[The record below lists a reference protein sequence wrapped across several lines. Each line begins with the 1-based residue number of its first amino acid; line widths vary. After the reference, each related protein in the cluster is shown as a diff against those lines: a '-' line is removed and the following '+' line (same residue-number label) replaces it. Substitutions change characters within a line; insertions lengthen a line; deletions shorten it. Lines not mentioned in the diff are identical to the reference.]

1 MSEVFIAEVKSC
13 SSFSISSFSGKDDTE
28 NVEYDDMENDP
39 SSDGVEKVY
48 LDMLN
53 LALSEFSESE
63 KHTNMAV
70 EFSTV
75 LATENVFFPHMRRK
89 QNVCSQHSLQGYLLF
104 VAKYRLSVQ
113 CRSQK

>member
-1 MSEVFIAEVKSC
+1 MAGFIAEVKSY
-13 SSFSISSFSGKDDTE
+13 SSFTISSFLGKDDTE

-53 LALSEFSESE
+53 LALPEFLESE
-63 KHTNMAV
+63 KNTNMTI

-89 QNVCSQHSLQGYLLF
+89 QNVCSQHSLQGYL
-104 VAKYRLSVQ
+104 
-113 CRSQK
+113 

>member
-13 SSFSISSFSGKDDTE
+13 SSFSISSFLGKDDTE

-63 KHTNMAV
+63 KTH
-70 EFSTV
+70 
-75 LATENVFFPHMRRK
+75 
-89 QNVCSQHSLQGYLLF
+89 QHG
-104 VAKYRLSVQ
+104 
-113 CRSQK
+113 CRI

>member
-1 MSEVFIAEVKSC
+1 MAGFIAEVKSC
-13 SSFSISSFSGKDDTE
+13 SLFSISSFLGKDDTE

-63 KHTNMAV
+63 KVH
-70 EFSTV
+70 
-75 LATENVFFPHMRRK
+75 
-89 QNVCSQHSLQGYLLF
+89 QHD
-104 VAKYRLSVQ
+104 YRIKHGISH
-113 CRSQK
+113 

>member
-1 MSEVFIAEVKSC
+1 MTSINKDTFKPFSLSTTVSFVLVWQDLFLKSNHTHH
-13 SSFSISSFSGKDDTE
+13 FPFRFFLGKDDTE

-63 KHTNMAV
+63 KV
-70 EFSTV
+70 
-75 LATENVFFPHMRRK
+75 P
-89 QNVCSQHSLQGYLLF
+89 QHD
-104 VAKYRLSVQ
+104 YRIKHGISH
-113 CRSQK
+113 